1 MTVDPKI
8 VNRILNS
15 QLAPLSRILGRIR
28 VEGLRIVDIKKR
40 RAPADNTVLISTMCV
55 IGTGMAVCY
64 AIALVKIIM

>member
-40 RAPADNTVLISTMCV
+40 KTPADNTVLISTMFL
-55 IGTGMAVCY
+55 IGAGMAICY
-64 AIALVKIIM
+64 AIAVAKIIM